1 MRDEPN
7 PNSANEKPD
16 FDSLLSDLFGLN
28 VRGAKTLGDLL
39 LRPKRVFESARVF
52 DWRSKYTPTMRLAF
66 SILTV
71 FSLLSFFWASKDG
84 VLYQTLLAQ
93 FSEALA
99 DDPNAPPI
107 DDMMDAMFAG
117 YNFIYPFAYMLV
129 HTLAASILF
138 VWGKGTPWVSRIRL
152 YFGVASIGIALA
164 TLSVFVMPF
173 VGLDLIIVSS
183 VVGLFLSLIA
193 YALTFAR
200 GMHGKFSRMG
210 LLSRT
215 ILVALVVTV
224 VDFAAA
230 IIAGSG
236 AGLWAEFQLG
246 RL

>member
-1 MRDEPN
+1 MRDAAN
-7 PNSANEKPD
+7 LNSANETPD

-28 VRGAKTLGDLL
+28 VRGAKTLWDLL
-39 LRPKRVFESARVF
+39 ARPKRVFESARVF
-52 DWRSKYTPTMRLAF
+52 DWRSAYTPTMRLAF

-84 VLYQTLLAQ
+84 VLYQTLLAR

-138 VWGKGTPWVSRIRL
+138 VWGKGTPWVARIRL
-152 YFGVASIGIALA
+152 YFGVASMGIALA
-164 TLSVFVMPF
+164 TLSVFAMPF
-173 VGLDLIIVSS
+173 VGVDLILVSS
-183 VVGLFLSLIA
+183 VLGVVLSLIA
-193 YALTFAR
+193 YGLTFAR
-200 GMHGKFSRMG
+200 GMRGEFSMLG
-210 LLSRT
+210 LLSRA
-215 ILVALVVTV
+215 ILVAVIVTV

-230 IIAGSG
+230 ILAGSG
-236 AGLWAEFQLG
+236 AGLWADFQLG